1 VYTGWWKNPYLISS
15 AYIGR
20 GSQQGD
26 GGTQKF
32 RDYRGGLGDGECIY
46 LGDSEVDRY
55 TRKIGIT

>member
-1 VYTGWWKNPYLISS
+1 VVENPYLIPG

-26 GGTQKF
+26 SGTQKY
-32 RDYRGGLGDGECIY
+32 RDCRGGLGDGECIY

-55 TRKIGIT
+55 TGKIGIT